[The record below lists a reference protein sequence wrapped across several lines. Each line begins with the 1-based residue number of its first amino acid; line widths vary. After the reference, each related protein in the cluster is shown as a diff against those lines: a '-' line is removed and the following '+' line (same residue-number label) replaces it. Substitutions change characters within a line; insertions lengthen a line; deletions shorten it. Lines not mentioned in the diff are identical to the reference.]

1 MTKSNHKYRV
11 NVYVGKEVYK
21 ELEQDAEFMG
31 VSIAT
36 LTKILITTGY
46 QFAKG
51 VESNYKNKKGEK
63 SNGNK

>member
-11 NVYVGKEVYK
+11 NVYLGKEVYQ
-21 ELEQDAEFMG
+21 ELERDAEFMG

-46 QFAKG
+46 QFTKG
-51 VESNYKNKKGEK
+51 VESNFKKGEK
-63 SNGNK
+63 RNGNK

>member
-11 NVYVGKEVYK
+11 NVYLGKEVYQ

-51 VESNYKNKKGEK
+51 VENNFKNKKGEK